1 MKTKNFL
8 IKYKSIFCINL
19 QITIEVG
26 GDAYLGRCHAQSS
39 ACSFELPSAEVVQ
52 KPEKAL
58 FKLKQY
64 IFPLHS
70 LYLKTKLIVLISFF
84 VLSFVFSE
92 KILATDI
99 KNVSQDLIFLQELKK
114 DFYEGKPSRLPQAL
128 VIFDKYEPLLTKE
141 NLAKM
146 KNADVLLAAIRS
158 AEAVSCYL
166 TVNASEYRTMSRLL
180 EAEKL
185 LKRYLAYGKAI
196 RQFSEEERAELL
208 LAFSDYLFSQIPW
221 NTKRVEV
228 IMNLPVW
235 YRKILLLDSKNLQ
248 AKIKLAAWYSHSVSY
263 MYPQKIQ
270 WIKKQEAFF
279 ANMSK
284 IDLFN
289 AYVTYSMF
297 SMQSLETQKAYEYL
311 ESAKKIFPQNS
322 YVTFIEENYAKG
334 KIGF

>member
-26 GDAYLGRCHAQSS
+26 GDAYLGRCHAQSP

-52 KPEKAL
+52 KRGVVL
-58 FKLKQY
+58 FNLKQY
-64 IFPLHS
+64 LSLLHR
-70 LYLKTKLIVLISFF
+70 LYSHKSIKLISMF
-84 VLSFVFSE
+84 
-92 KILATDI
+92 ILAFTFTQ
-99 KNVSQDLIFLQELKK
+99 KTFALGGESVSKDLIFLKELKEDYYK
-114 DFYEGKPSRLPQAL
+114 GKPSRLHEAL
-128 VIFDKYEPLLTKE
+128 EVFSKYKPLLTKE

-146 KNADVLLAAIRS
+146 KNTDVLLVAIRS
-158 AEAVSCYL
+158 AEVVSCYL

-180 EAEKL
+180 ETEKL

-196 RQFSEEERAELL
+196 RQFSKEERAELL
-208 LAFSDYLFSQIPW
+208 LAFVDYLSSQISW
-221 NTKRVEV
+221 NQKRVGV
-228 IMNLPVW
+228 LMNLPVW
-235 YRKILLLDSKNLQ
+235 YRRILLLDSKNLQ

-263 MYPQKIQ
+263 MYPQKVQ
-270 WIKKQEAFF
+270 WIKKQEVFF

-284 IDLFN
+284 IDRFN
-289 AYVTYSMF
+289 IYIEYSMF
-297 SMQSLETQKAYEYL
+297 YMRTLETQKAYEYL

-322 YVTFIEENYAKG
+322 YVTFIEENYTKG

>member
-1 MKTKNFL
+1 MHKLAKKNRSRGWHML
-8 IKYKSIFCINL
+8 GQIPCLGKY
-19 QITIEVG
+19 
-26 GDAYLGRCHAQSS
+26 HALASV
-39 ACSFELPSAEVVQ
+39 CSFELFSVEVVQ
-52 KPEKAL
+52 RIEVAL

-64 IFPLHS
+64 IFPLHC
-70 LYLKTKLIVLISFF
+70 LYFYKSITLISIF
-84 VLSFVFSE
+84 
-92 KILATDI
+92 ILAVTFTQ
-99 KNVSQDLIFLQELKK
+99 KTFAVGNESVSQDLIFLEELKK
-114 DFYEGKPSRLPQAL
+114 DYYEGKPSRLPDAL
-128 VIFDKYEPLLTKE
+128 TVFDKYEPLFKKE
-141 NLAKM
+141 NLVKI
-146 KNADVLLAAIRS
+146 KNQNILLAAIRS
-158 AEAVSCYL
+158 AEVVSCYL

-180 EAEKL
+180 EAEKS

-221 NTKRVEV
+221 NTKRVGV

-235 YRKILLLDSKNLQ
+235 YRKILLLESKNLQ
-248 AKIKLAAWYSHSVSY
+248 AKIKLVAWYSHSVSY

-270 WIKKQEAFF
+270 WIKKREPFF

-284 IDLFN
+284 IDRFN

-297 SMQSLETQKAYEYL
+297 YMRTLETQKAYEYL
-311 ESAKKIFPQNS
+311 ESAKKNFPQNS